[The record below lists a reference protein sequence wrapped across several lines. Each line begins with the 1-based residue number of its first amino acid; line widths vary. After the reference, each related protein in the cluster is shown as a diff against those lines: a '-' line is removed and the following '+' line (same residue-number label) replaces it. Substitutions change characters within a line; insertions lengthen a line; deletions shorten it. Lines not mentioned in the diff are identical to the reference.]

1 MLSYRI
7 CILIAV
13 AFSYG
18 ILKPVKKEQGKTMKK
33 SIISAT
39 LAFTLGITGCRT
51 VTVNS
56 VPGGANIRSEG
67 QSLGTAPAMVKVN
80 LFKPQK
86 VAVEKN
92 GYANKIINV
101 TFDSPASI
109 NVALD
114 REFNVKSNPTGAEI
128 FVDGDM
134 VGKTPSEGVAINDS
148 GASVLE
154 VRKKGWLPAKMS
166 IKKDTPTDITLTM
179 DQDGSGRR
187 LLDLVPTSEGVIVK
201 SEPIYSDT
209 DIGEHS
215 PNVSSCKK
223 LTNQS
228 QTEYIL
234 SFSLLPDG
242 KTLVTSIL
250 EELTIKNK
258 LEYRANIW
266 QLNTSIAGAPRK
278 AVTQGD
284 YFDIHPNPSVDGATL
299 YFSTTRNGRLGIW
312 NLKLDGKGGL
322 RTVTMGNTADYSPA
336 LKPATEHIYY
346 AAVLPGSTAPAYI
359 WNKPSNGGMPEQ
371 LTEGYDP
378 QWNPSGTKLL
388 FIKGDIRK
396 NKARIWVCDP
406 DGGNQTQL
414 SVGSGEFNDID
425 ARWSTDGKKII
436 FSSNRS
442 LLKGKN
448 NYDIYIMD
456 VDGGN
461 LTQLTTNGSHDDKPV
476 FAPDGETVFFR
487 SNRGLVWDI
496 WTMKINTNN

>member
-1 MLSYRI
+1 MR
-7 CILIAV
+7 
-13 AFSYG
+13 
-18 ILKPVKKEQGKTMKK
+18 KE
-33 SIISAT
+33 IIGAAT
-39 LAFTLGITGCRT
+39 LALLVGITGCK
-51 VTVNS
+51 S
-56 VPGGANIRSEG
+56 VSVSSTPAGANARSEG
-67 QSLGTAPAMVKVN
+67 QSLGITPATVEVN
-80 LFKPQK
+80 LFKSQK
-86 VAVEKN
+86 VSISKD
-92 GYANKIINV
+92 GYASKTINV
-101 TFDSPASI
+101 TFDSPNLI
-109 NVALD
+109 NVSLD
-114 REFNVKSNPTGAEI
+114 REFNVKSNPSGADVYVNGE
-128 FVDGDM
+128 F
-134 VGKTPSEGVAINDS
+134 VGKTPAEAIAMDDS
-148 GASVLE
+148 GATILE
-154 VRKKGWLPAKMS
+154 VRKKGWLPAKMTV
-166 IKKDTPTDITLTM
+166 KTDTPVDVTLTM
-179 DQDGSGRR
+179 EQDGSGRR
-187 LLDLVPTSEGVIVK
+187 ILDLVPTTDGVTVT

-228 QTEYIL
+228 QTEFIL

-250 EELTIKNK
+250 EELTVKNK
-258 LEYRANIW
+258 TEYRANIW

-284 YFDIHPNPSVDGATL
+284 YFDIHPNPSIDGNTL

-312 NLKLDGKGGL
+312 NLKLNGKGGL

-336 LKPATEHIYY
+336 LKPNTEHIYY
-346 AAVLPGSTAPAYI
+346 AAVLPGSTAAAYI

-371 LTEGYDP
+371 LTEGASP
-378 QWNPSGTKLL
+378 QWSPDGKKLL
-388 FIKGDIRK
+388 YIKGDTKK
-396 NKARIWVCDP
+396 NKARIWICDA

-414 SVGSGEFNDID
+414 SVGSGDFNDID
-425 ARWSTDGKKII
+425 ARWSVDGKKII

-456 VDGGN
+456 AEGGN

-476 FAPDGETVFFR
+476 FGPDGQTVFFR

-496 WTMKINTNN
+496 WTMKINTGK

>member
-1 MLSYRI
+1 MMKGIIGVGVLGVLLGVTGCQNITMNSTPGG
-7 CILIAV
+7 A
-13 AFSYG
+13 AFSSNG
-18 ILKPVKKEQGKTMKK
+18 MSLGTDTALVKPNLFAPAQVEVKKAGYASK
-33 SIISAT
+33 
-39 LAFTLGITGCRT
+39 T
-51 VTVNS
+51 VTVPFDFWATKNVS
-56 VPGGANIRSEG
+56 VS
-67 QSLGTAPAMVKVN
+67 
-80 LFKPQK
+80 
-86 VAVEKN
+86 
-92 GYANKIINV
+92 
-101 TFDSPASI
+101 
-109 NVALD
+109 LD
-114 REFNVKSNPTGAEI
+114 REFTIDSNPSGADLYVNGEA
-128 FVDGDM
+128 
-134 VGKTPSEGVAINDS
+134 VGKTPMKGVAIDDS
-148 GASVLE
+148 GASEVE
-154 VRKKGWLPAKMS
+154 VRMKGWLPAKMTIEES
-166 IKKDTPTDITLTM
+166 TPAQVTLTM

-187 LLDLVPTSEGVIVK
+187 ILDLVPTSDGIKVM
-201 SEPIYSDT
+201 SASIYSDT

-242 KTLVTSIL
+242 KTLVTAIL
-250 EELTIKNK
+250 EELNNNNK
-258 LEYRANIW
+258 TEYRSNIW
-266 QLNTSIAGAPRK
+266 QLNTSLAGAPRK

-284 YFDIHPNPSVDGATL
+284 YFDIHPNPSVDGNTL

-336 LKPATEHIYY
+336 LKPETDHIYW
-346 AAVLPGSTAPAYI
+346 AAILPGSNAPAYI
-359 WNKPSNGGMPEQ
+359 WNKPANGGMPEQ
-371 LTEGYDP
+371 LTEGHAP
-378 QWNPSGTKLL
+378 QWNPDGTKLL

-396 NKARIWVCDP
+396 NKSRIWICDA

-414 SVGSGEFNDID
+414 STGSGDFNDID
-425 ARWSTDGKKII
+425 ATWSKDGKKII

-442 LLKGKN
+442 IIKGKN

-456 VDGGN
+456 IDGGN

-496 WTMKINTNN
+496 WTMKINTAK

>member
-1 MLSYRI
+1 MR
-7 CILIAV
+7 
-13 AFSYG
+13 
-18 ILKPVKKEQGKTMKK
+18 KQ
-33 SIISAT
+33 IIGAAT
-39 LAFTLGITGCRT
+39 LALLVGITGCKS
-51 VTVNS
+51 VSVNS
-56 VPGGANIRSEG
+56 TPTGANARSGG
-67 QSLGTAPAMVKVN
+67 QSLGTTPTTVEVN
-80 LFKPQK
+80 IFKSQK
-86 VAVEKN
+86 VSVSKD
-92 GYANKIINV
+92 GYASKTVNV
-101 TFDSPASI
+101 TFDSPNTI
-109 NVALD
+109 NVSLD
-114 REFNVKSNPTGAEI
+114 REFNIKSNPTGADVYVNGE
-128 FVDGDM
+128 V
-134 VGKTPSEGVAINDS
+134 VGKTPAEAVAMDDS

-154 VRKKGWLPAKMS
+154 VRKKGWLPAKMT
-166 IKKDTPTDITLTM
+166 IKKDTPVDITLTM
-179 DQDGSGRR
+179 EQDGSGRR
-187 LLDLVPTSEGVIVK
+187 ILDLTPTSDGVIVT

-228 QTEYIL
+228 QTEFIL

-250 EELTIKNK
+250 EELTVKNK
-258 LEYRANIW
+258 TEYRANIW

-284 YFDIHPNPSVDGATL
+284 YYDIHPNPSVDGSTL
-299 YFSTTRNGRLGIW
+299 YFSTTRNGRLGVW
-312 NLKLDGKGGL
+312 NLKLNGKGGL
-322 RTVTMGNTADYSPA
+322 RTVTMGNTADYLPA
-336 LKPATEHIYY
+336 LKPQTEHIYY

-371 LTEGYDP
+371 LTEGTSP
-378 QWNPSGTKLL
+378 QWSPDGKRLL
-388 FIKGDIRK
+388 YIKGDVKK
-396 NKARIWVCDP
+396 NKARIWICDA

-414 SVGSGEFNDID
+414 SVGSGDFNDID
-425 ARWSTDGKKII
+425 ARWSVDGKKII

-456 VDGGN
+456 AEGGN

-476 FAPDGETVFFR
+476 FGPDGQTVFFR

-496 WTMKINTNN
+496 WTMKINSEK

>member
-1 MLSYRI
+1 M
-7 CILIAV
+7 
-13 AFSYG
+13 
-18 ILKPVKKEQGKTMKK
+18 KKEILGATALALVVGISGCK
-33 SIISAT
+33 SVAVSST
-39 LAFTLGITGCRT
+39 
-51 VTVNS
+51 
-56 VPGGANIRSEG
+56 PGGANARCEG
-67 QSLGTAPAMVKVN
+67 QSLTTPATVEVN
-80 LFKPQK
+80 IFKSKK
-86 VAVEKN
+86 VAVSKA
-92 GYANKIINV
+92 GYASKTVNV
-101 TFDSPASI
+101 TFDSPNKI
-109 NVALD
+109 NVVLD
-114 REFNVKSNPTGAEI
+114 REFNVKSNPTGADI
-128 FVDGDM
+128 YVNGDM
-134 VGKTPSEGVAINDS
+134 VGKTPAKEVAINDT

-154 VRKKGWLPAKMS
+154 VRKKGWLPAKMT
-166 IKKDTPTDITLTM
+166 IKQDTPVDVTLTM
-179 DQDGSGRR
+179 EQDGSGRR
-187 LLDLVPTSEGVIVK
+187 ILDLVPTSDGVMVK
-201 SEPIYSDT
+201 SEPIFSDT

-228 QTEYIL
+228 QTEFIL

-250 EELTIKNK
+250 EELTVKNK
-258 LEYRANIW
+258 IEYRANIW
-266 QLNTSIAGAPRK
+266 QLNTAIAGAPRK

-284 YFDIHPNPSVDGATL
+284 YFDIHPNPSVDGSTL

-312 NLKLDGKGGL
+312 NLNLNGKGGL
-322 RTVTMGNTADYSPA
+322 RTVTMGNTADFSPA
-336 LKPATEHIYY
+336 LKPKTEHIYY
-346 AAVLPGSTAPAYI
+346 AAVLPGSSAPAYI

-378 QWNPSGTKLL
+378 QWSPNGKRLL
-388 FIKGDIRK
+388 YIKGNAKD
-396 NKARIWVCDP
+396 NKARIWVCDA

-414 SVGSGEFNDID
+414 STGSGNYNDID

-436 FSSNRS
+436 FASNRS

-456 VDGGN
+456 AEGGN

-496 WTMKINTNN
+496 WTMKINVGK

>member
-1 MLSYRI
+1 MR
-7 CILIAV
+7 
-13 AFSYG
+13 
-18 ILKPVKKEQGKTMKK
+18 KT
-33 SIISAT
+33 IIGAAT
-39 LAFTLGITGCRT
+39 LALLVGITGCKN
-51 VTVNS
+51 VAVNS
-56 VPGGANIRSEG
+56 TPSGATARISG
-67 QSLGTAPAMVKVN
+67 QSLGTTPATVEVN
-80 LFKPQK
+80 LFKSQK
-86 VAVEKN
+86 VSLSKE
-92 GYANKIINV
+92 GYASKVVNV
-101 TFDSPASI
+101 TFDSPSTI
-109 NVALD
+109 NVSLD
-114 REFNVKSNPTGAEI
+114 REFNIKSNPTGADVYVNGE
-128 FVDGDM
+128 V
-134 VGKTPSEGVAINDS
+134 VGKTPAEAVAIDDS

-154 VRKKGWLPAKMS
+154 VRKKGWLPAKMTVNA
-166 IKKDTPTDITLTM
+166 DTPVDVTLTM
-179 DQDGSGRR
+179 EQDGSGRR
-187 LLDLVPTSEGVIVK
+187 ILDLTPTSDGVIVT

-228 QTEYIL
+228 QTEFIL

-250 EELTIKNK
+250 EELTVKNK
-258 LEYRANIW
+258 TEYRANIW

-284 YFDIHPNPSVDGATL
+284 YYDIHPNPSVDGSTL
-299 YFSTTRNGRLGIW
+299 YFSTTRNGRLGVW
-312 NLKLDGKGGL
+312 NLKLNGKGGL

-336 LKPATEHIYY
+336 LKPNTEHIYY

-371 LTEGYDP
+371 LTEGTSP
-378 QWNPSGTKLL
+378 QWSPDGKKLL
-388 FIKGDIRK
+388 YIKGDVKK
-396 NKARIWVCDP
+396 NKARIWICDA

-414 SVGSGEFNDID
+414 SVGSGDFNDID
-425 ARWSTDGKKII
+425 ARWSVDGKKII

-456 VDGGN
+456 AEGGN

-476 FAPDGETVFFR
+476 FAPDGQTVFFR

-496 WTMKINTNN
+496 WTMKINTGK

>member
-1 MLSYRI
+1 MR
-7 CILIAV
+7 
-13 AFSYG
+13 
-18 ILKPVKKEQGKTMKK
+18 KQ
-33 SIISAT
+33 IIGAAT
-39 LAFTLGITGCRT
+39 LALLVGITGCKS

-56 VPGGANIRSEG
+56 SPNGASARSEG
-67 QSLGTAPAMVKVN
+67 QSIGQTPTVVEVN
-80 LFKPQK
+80 FFKSKK
-86 VAVEKN
+86 VALSKD
-92 GYANKIINV
+92 GYAGKTVNV
-101 TFDSPASI
+101 TFDSPNSI
-109 NVALD
+109 NVSLD
-114 REFNVKSNPTGAEI
+114 REFNVKSNPSGADIYVNGE
-128 FVDGDM
+128 M
-134 VGKTPSEGVAINDS
+134 QGKTPLEAVAMDDS
-148 GASVLE
+148 GGTVLE
-154 VRKKGWLPAKMS
+154 VRKKGWLPAKMT
-166 IKKDTPTDITLTM
+166 IKNDTPTDVTLTM

-187 LLDLVPTSEGVIVK
+187 ILDLVPTSDGVTVK

-228 QTEYIL
+228 QTEFIL

-250 EELTIKNK
+250 EELTVKNK
-258 LEYRANIW
+258 TEYRANIW

-284 YFDIHPNPSVDGATL
+284 YYDIHPNPSVDGSTL
-299 YFSTTRNGRLGIW
+299 YFSTTRNGRLGVW
-312 NLKLDGKGGL
+312 NLKLNGKGGL
-322 RTVTMGNTADYSPA
+322 RTVTMGNTADYLPA
-336 LKPATEHIYY
+336 LKPQTEHIYY

-371 LTEGYDP
+371 LTEGTSP
-378 QWNPSGTKLL
+378 QWSPDGKRLL
-388 FIKGDIRK
+388 YIKGDVKK
-396 NKARIWVCDP
+396 NKARIWICDA

-414 SVGSGEFNDID
+414 SVGSGDFNDID
-425 ARWSTDGKKII
+425 ARWSVDGKKII

-456 VDGGN
+456 AEGGN

-476 FAPDGETVFFR
+476 FGPDGQTVFFR

-496 WTMKINTNN
+496 WTMKINSEK